1 MKKIINLS
9 LITILTLSALTVQA
23 RTYSADEI
31 KVEISKSVVEHDSKY
46 TDASLVAT
54 VVALP
59 FMSLALPEGKVSFKT
74 SSCLDKFMP
83 RSLKKVDVYVNDN
96 FVKTFNAP
104 VDIKAYKDV
113 LVAATNIDRE
123 KLITK
128 SIVNVKNMEVSNSLE
143 YVLTENMIE
152 KEIITKKMYREGEI
166 LDKRLVKLR
175 PDVQRCTPVTAYM
188 TVNNLMISIEAT
200 ALAEGM
206 MGEYIG
212 VENKGY
218 KRVYTGKIIGENK
231 VLIEM

>member
-9 LITILTLSALTVQA
+9 LIAILTLSALTAQA

-31 KVEISKSVVEHDSKY
+31 KVAISRNVVEHDSKY
-46 TDASLVAT
+46 TDAQLVAT
-54 VVALP
+54 VIALP
-59 FMSLALPEGKVSFKT
+59 FLSLPLPDGTVSFKT
-74 SSCLDKFMP
+74 SSCLDRFMP
-83 RSLKKVDVYVNDN
+83 RCLKKVDVYVNDR

-113 LVAATNIDRE
+113 LVATTNIDRE

-128 SIVNVKNMEVSNSLE
+128 STVKSDKMEVSNMLD
-143 YVLTENMIE
+143 YVLTEKMIE

-175 PDVQRCTPVTAYM
+175 PDVQRNAEVTAYM
-188 TVNNLMISIEAT
+188 TVNNLMISIEAK

-218 KRVYTGKIIGENK
+218 QKVYTGKIIGENK